1 MPVWKKVILGVFCV
15 VFSIL
20 LIGCEAKK
28 TTTMAT
34 DPLESL
40 HSGSSIDGVALSNG
54 AVDLLIDPVANET
67 ALTEDILITNTT
79 EINVSIS
86 DLKENEIVDVY
97 LYDAEHMGVIVA
109 TTRLSDTE
117 RSFTFSHLKST
128 VGYRICAESINL
140 LASKYLK
147 ITD

>member
-1 MPVWKKVILGVFCV
+1 MKKVALGMVFA

-20 LIGCEAKK
+20 LLGCVEEE
-28 TTTMAT
+28 TTTAT
-34 DPLESL
+34 DPLESVQSVL
-40 HSGSSIDGVALSNG
+40 SAEGVALSSG
-54 AVDLLIDPVANET
+54 SVELVIDPAVNET

-79 EINVSIS
+79 EIKISIS
-86 DLKENEIVDVY
+86 DLKENEFVDVY
-97 LYDAEHMGVIVA
+97 LYDAKNIGVIVA

-140 LASKYLK
+140 LESKSLK